1 MDICIY
7 MAESLCY
14 DPGSI
19 TALSIGYTLIQNKKF
34 KEKRCGSAQD
44 LDLGK
49 FSYTAEVLWVT
60 ETGNQAWGNH
70 RLWPPRGGPSCKR
83 PSLFSS
89 HRPCVF
95 SVIQEAARG
104 TAWFVQW
111 LRPCT
116 PNVGA
121 VVSIPSQEASLPSF
135 APLRPLVG
143 SAHFNVLHVVC
154 LLLIILWNFDLE
166 FCFQVLSVT

>member
-1 MDICIY
+1 MELYSVLCASLDGRRVWGENGY
-7 MAESLCY
+7 MHMYGWVPLLRTWKY
-14 DPGSI
+14 HNI
-19 TALSIGYTLIQNKKF
+19 VNRLYLIQNKKF

-44 LDLGK
+44 LDLDK
-49 FSYTAEVLWVT
+49 FSYIAEVLWVT

-70 RLWPPRGGPSCKR
+70 RLWPPRGGASCER

-95 SVIQEAARG
+95 SVIQEAAWG
-104 TAWFVQW
+104 TAWLVQW

-121 VVSIPSQEASLPSF
+121 TGSIPSQEASLPSF
-135 APLRPLVG
+135 APLHSLVG
-143 SAHFNVLHVVC
+143 TTHFR
-154 LLLIILWNFDLE
+154 F
-166 FCFQVLSVT
+166 FMLSPSF